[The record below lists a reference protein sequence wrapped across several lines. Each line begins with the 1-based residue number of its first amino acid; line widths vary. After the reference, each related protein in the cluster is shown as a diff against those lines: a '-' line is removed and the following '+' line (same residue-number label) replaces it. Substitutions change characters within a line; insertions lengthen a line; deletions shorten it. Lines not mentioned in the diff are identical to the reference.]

1 MGVVLSMIGL
11 GFMIG
16 LSGSGS
22 AWGLVISGQAVMGLI
37 KKKPEAFATGI
48 AMAAAPA
55 TQGLYAFVAFI
66 LYRGLIS
73 STMTVWQGG
82 VVLGAGLAVGIACFI
97 SAVYQG
103 KICASGIA
111 AYASGHNVFG
121 QTLVLAAFPEF
132 YAILSLVVAILMQ
145 GLMKI

>member
-1 MGVVLSMIGL
+1 MGVVLAMIGL

-16 LSGSGS
+16 FAGSGS
-22 AWGLVISGQAVMGLI
+22 AWGLAVTGQAVMGLI
-37 KKKPEAFATGI
+37 KKNPGAFGTGL

-55 TQGLYAFVAFI
+55 TQGLYGFVAFVI
-66 LYRGLIS
+66 YSGVVNESLTL
-73 STMTVWQGG
+73 WQGG
-82 VVLGAGLAVGIACFI
+82 VVLGAGLAVGVACFI
-97 SAVYQG
+97 SAIYQG
-103 KICASGIA
+103 KVCASGIA